1 MLFCSSLSL
10 SCSPV
15 GFTGMGLLGMRDV
28 ERKTKGNHLRGWN
41 NAYVYKGCPFKIYTF
56 QVLSSLLEITP
67 SRRSENDHIIS
78 RR

>member
-15 GFTGMGLLGMRDV
+15 GFTGMGLLGMRVV
-28 ERKTKGNHLRGWN
+28 EGKAKGNHLRGWN
-41 NAYVYKGCPFKIYTF
+41 NAYMYKGCPFKIYNF

-67 SRRSENDHIIS
+67 SRRSENDRIIS